1 MAQKSEFGICESKDL
16 GLVTYK
22 FFGLGKIT
30 NFFEYQSPQKEKKKK
45 KAGEMILMPTARVM
59 RIRNNT

>member
-45 KAGEMILMPTARVM
+45 KSRGNDTNAHCKSYED
-59 RIRNNT
+59 

>member
-30 NFFEYQSPQKEKKKK
+30 NFFEYQSPQKGKKKK
-45 KAGEMILMPTARVM
+45 KQGK
-59 RIRNNT
+59 